1 MFNIPLYFAD
11 RIQNTG
17 EGEMARRS
25 DHSRDEIREMAL
37 SAAEAII
44 DEQGYA
50 ALSARKVASA
60 IGYTVGTLY
69 LVFRNL
75 DDLVLQV
82 NGRTLDAL
90 YARLTAAIENCGD
103 GAAGVL
109 ALGQEYLKF
118 AAGHPWRW
126 GAIFK
131 HNLPLGEP
139 IPEWYLAKVARSF
152 KLVEGELRRLA
163 PERSQTEIA
172 KAARALWSGVHG
184 VCILGFTERLGI
196 FGVGSLDELVE
207 SLIVNY
213 LVGFSRR

>member
-1 MFNIPLYFAD
+1 
-11 RIQNTG
+11 
-17 EGEMARRS
+17 MARRS

-37 SAAEAII
+37 SATESII
-44 DEQGYA
+44 GEQGYA
-50 ALSARKVASA
+50 ALSARKVSSA

-90 YARLTAAIENCGD
+90 YVRLTAAIENGNK
-103 GAAGVL
+103 GVAGVL
-109 ALGQEYLKF
+109 SLGQGYLEF
-118 AAGHPWRW
+118 ATGHPRLWV
-126 GAIFK
+126 AIFE

-152 KLVEGELRRLA
+152 ELVEGELRRLVPA
-163 PERSQTEIA
+163 HSQTETA

-184 VCILGFTERLGI
+184 VCILGLTERLGI
-196 FGVGSLDELVE
+196 FGAGSLEELVE

-213 LVGFSRR
+213 LVGFSRH